1 MINTD
6 KTLLSAAAQ
15 APLARDHS
23 AALLGAQ
30 PPKSAWARRG
40 LWATVAL
47 LLAALLWVFW
57 AADALHERADA
68 SYRATSGATSG
79 IAPSASS
86 AATNP
91 SALAAEGEY
100 LARIGNCALCH
111 TAPGGPAF
119 AGGRAIATPFGAVM
133 STNITPDAAHGL
145 GQWTTD
151 DFWRAMHHGKSR
163 DGRRLSPA
171 FPYTSYTRMSRADS
185 DALFAYL
192 MTVAPVPQS
201 SAPSTLAWP
210 FNTQAALAV
219 WRALYFWPQNGAAPE
234 PASAAAAPGATP
246 SGETLAALARGAY
259 LVQGLGHCTECHG
272 TRGPLGGLQSGKTL
286 AGAVLPGT
294 PWYAPSLQRADEA
307 GALSAAHTVA
317 VLQGDTTNQGFASG
331 PMAEVVL
338 HGTQH
343 LRDAD
348 AQAIAAYL
356 QSVAHPA
363 KAPAQREAANA
374 PTDPRAAKIYE
385 DQCADCHGKDGQGQN
400 GAYPA
405 LAANRAVL
413 MDRPNNAV
421 LTVLYGGFAPA
432 TARNPRPFGM
442 PPYLLSLSNAEVAA
456 VLTYVRT
463 SWGNHATGVSELQV
477 QQIRR
482 VQAAH

>member
-1 MINTD
+1 MSDLD
-6 KTLLSAAAQ
+6 KTLPGAAAQ
-15 APLARDHS
+15 APLAGDHF
-23 AALLGAQ
+23 AAHLASHS
-30 PPKSAWARRG
+30 PKSAWARHA
-40 LWATVAL
+40 LWATGAL

-57 AADALHERADA
+57 AADALHERGDA
-68 SYRATSGATSG
+68 NYRAVAGATEG
-79 IAPSASS
+79 IATSASG

-91 SALAAEGEY
+91 SALAAQGEY

-111 TAPGGPAF
+111 TVAGGPAF

-133 STNITPDAAHGL
+133 STNITPDPTHGL
-145 GQWTTD
+145 GQWTAD

-171 FPYTSYTRMSRADS
+171 FPYTSYTRISRADA

-192 MTVAPVPQS
+192 QTVAPVPQA

-234 PASAAAAPGATP
+234 PTSTAAAPGAAP

-317 VLQGDTTNQGFASG
+317 VLQGDTANQGFASG
-331 PMAEVVL
+331 PMGEVVS

-348 AQAIAAYL
+348 AQAIAVYL
-356 QSVAHPA
+356 QSVVQPT
-363 KAPAQREAANA
+363 KAPAQMEVAKS

-385 DQCADCHGKDGQGQN
+385 DQCADCHGKDGQGQP

-413 MDRPNNAV
+413 MDKPNNAV

-432 TARNPRPFGM
+432 TVHNPRPFGM
-442 PPYLLSLSNAEVAA
+442 PPYLLSLSDAEVAA
-456 VLTYVRT
+456 VLTHVRS

>member
-1 MINTD
+1 MTAPHQTKPN
-6 KTLLSAAAQ
+6 AAAPQ
-15 APLARDHS
+15 PLAGDRS
-23 AALLGAQ
+23 AALLAPQ
-30 PPKSAWARRG
+30 TPKNPWVRRAF
-40 LWATVAL
+40 WATVAL

-57 AADALHERADA
+57 AADALHEQADA
-68 SYRATSGATSG
+68 NYRATSGATSG
-79 IAPSASS
+79 IAPSASGVQ
-86 AATNP
+86 TNP

-133 STNITPDAAHGL
+133 STNITPDPAHGL
-145 GQWTTD
+145 GQWTAD
-151 DFWRAMHHGKSR
+151 DFWRALHHGISR

-171 FPYTSYTRMSRADS
+171 FPYTSYTRMSRADA

-192 MTVAPVPQS
+192 MTVAPVAQAK
-201 SAPSTLAWP
+201 APSTMAWP

-219 WRALYFWPQNGAAPE
+219 WRALYFWPQSN
-234 PASAAAAPGATP
+234 ASATPTTATAAPGAAP
-246 SGETLAALARGAY
+246 SGEALDALARGAY

-272 TRGPLGGLQSGKTL
+272 TRGPLGGLQSGKSL

-317 VLQGDTTNQGFASG
+317 VLQGDTAHQGFASG

-343 LRDAD
+343 LREAD

-356 QSVAHPA
+356 QTVAQPA
-363 KAPAQREAANA
+363 KAPAQIEVAKAS
-374 PTDPRAAKIYE
+374 PDPRAAKIYE
-385 DQCADCHGKDGQGQN
+385 DQCADCHGKDGQGQP
-400 GAYPA
+400 GAYPP

-413 MDRPNNAV
+413 MDKPNNAV
-421 LTVLYGGFAPA
+421 LSVLYGGFAPA
-432 TARNPRPFGM
+432 NARNPRPFGM
-442 PPYLLSLSNAEVAA
+442 PPYLLTLSDVEVAA
-456 VLTYVRT
+456 VLTHVRT
-463 SWGNHATGVSELQV
+463 SWGNHASGVSELQV

>member
-1 MINTD
+1 MNDSD
-6 KTLLSAAAQ
+6 KTLPSAAAPP
-15 APLARDHS
+15 PLAGDHS

-30 PPKSAWARRG
+30 SPKSAWARRA
-40 LWATVAL
+40 LWSTVAL

-79 IAPSASS
+79 MAQSASG

-133 STNITPDAAHGL
+133 STNITPDAADGL
-145 GQWTTD
+145 GQWTAD

-171 FPYTSYTRMSRADS
+171 FPYTSYTLVSRADS

-192 MTVAPVPQS
+192 QTVAPVPQA

-234 PASAAAAPGATP
+234 PTSAAVAPGAGP
-246 SGETLAALARGAY
+246 SGQILAYLARGAY

-307 GALSAAHTVA
+307 GALSQAHTVA
-317 VLQGDTTNQGFASG
+317 VLQGDTANQGFASG
-331 PMAEVVL
+331 PMGEVVL

-356 QSVAHPA
+356 QSVAQPA
-363 KAPAQREAANA
+363 KALAQREAVKS

-385 DQCADCHGKDGQGQN
+385 DQCADCHGKDGQGQS

-413 MDRPNNAV
+413 MDKPNNAV

-442 PPYLLSLSNAEVAA
+442 PPYLLSLSDAEVAA
-456 VLTYVRT
+456 VLTHVRS

>member
-1 MINTD
+1 MNTRTSRWT
-6 KTLLSAAAQ
+6 KRTLRTAAA
-15 APLARDHS
+15 LIV
-23 AALLGAQ
+23 AALV
-30 PPKSAWARRG
+30 WI
-40 LWATVAL
+40 
-47 LLAALLWVFW
+47 FW
-57 AADALHERADA
+57 GADALHERTDGN
-68 SYRATSGATSG
+68 YRARPGG
-79 IAPSASS
+79 FAPV
-86 AATNP
+86 TNP
-91 SALAAEGEY
+91 TRLAEEGAY

-111 TAPGGPAF
+111 TAPGGPPF
-119 AGGRAIATPFGAVM
+119 AGGRAIATPFGAVL
-133 STNITPDAAHGL
+133 STNITPDPTHGL
-145 GQWTTD
+145 GQWTPD
-151 DFWRAMHHGKSR
+151 DFWRALHHGKGR

-171 FPYTSYTRMSRADS
+171 FPYTSYTRVSRSDA

-192 MTVAPVPQS
+192 MTVAPAALAN
-201 SAPSTLAWP
+201 APSTLAWP

-219 WRALYFWPQNGAAPE
+219 WRALYFWPQNGAEPE
-234 PASAAAAPGATP
+234 PASAADAPGAEA
-246 SGETLAALARGAY
+246 SGAAVATLARGAY

-272 TRGPLGGLQSGKTL
+272 KRGPLGGLQSGKTL

-307 GALSAAHTVA
+307 GAISLAQTVA
-317 VLQGDTTNQGFASG
+317 VLQGDTAHQGYASG

-356 QSVAHPA
+356 QSVALPA
-363 KAPAQREAANA
+363 KAAAPTEAAQTS
-374 PTDPRAAKIYE
+374 TDPRAAKLYE
-385 DQCADCHGKDGQGQN
+385 DQCADCHGKDGKGQS

-413 MDRPNNAV
+413 MDKPNNAV
-421 LTVLYGGFAPA
+421 LSVLYGGFAPA

-442 PPYLLSLSNAEVAA
+442 PPYLLSLNDADVAA
-456 VLTYVRT
+456 VLTHVRT

>member
-1 MINTD
+1 MSDLD
-6 KTLLSAAAQ
+6 KTLPSASAPP
-15 APLARDHS
+15 PLAGDHS
-23 AALLGAQ
+23 AVLLASQ
-30 PPKSAWARRG
+30 SPKSAWARRA
-40 LWATVAL
+40 LWTAVAL

-57 AADALHERADA
+57 AADALHERSDSA
-68 SYRATSGATSG
+68 YRAT
-79 IAPSASS
+79 PSAS
-86 AATNP
+86 ANATHP
-91 SALAAEGEY
+91 SPLAAEGAY

-133 STNITPDAAHGL
+133 STNITPDPTHGL
-145 GQWTTD
+145 GQWTPD
-151 DFWRAMHHGKSR
+151 DFWRALHHGKSR

-171 FPYTSYTRMSRADS
+171 FPYTSYTLVSRSDA

-192 MTVAPVPQS
+192 QTLAPVAQAN
-201 SAPSTLAWP
+201 APSTLAWP

-219 WRALYFWPQNGAAPE
+219 WRALYFGPQNGALPE
-234 PASAAAAPGATP
+234 PTSATAAPDAPP
-246 SGETLAALARGAY
+246 SGTTEATLARGAY

-286 AGAVLPGT
+286 AGGVLPGA

-307 GALSAAHTVA
+307 GAVSPAHTVA
-317 VLQGDTTNQGFASG
+317 LLQGDTANQGFASG
-331 PMAEVVL
+331 PMGEIVL

-348 AQAIAAYL
+348 AKAIAAYL
-356 QSVAHPA
+356 QSVALTT
-363 KAPAQREAANA
+363 KAPAPAEAAQTS
-374 PTDPRAAKIYE
+374 PDPRAAKLYE
-385 DQCADCHGKDGQGQN
+385 DQCADCHGKDGKGQN

-413 MDRPNNAV
+413 MDKPNNAV
-421 LTVLYGGFAPA
+421 LSVLYGGFAPA

-442 PPYLLSLSNAEVAA
+442 PPYLLTLSDAEVAA
-456 VLTYVRT
+456 VLTHVRT

>member
-1 MINTD
+1 MRALD
-6 KTLLSAAAQ
+6 KTLPNPAAQ
-15 APLARDHS
+15 QRLAGDHP
-23 AALLGAQ
+23 AALLASQ
-30 PPKSAWARRG
+30 TPKSAWARLS
-40 LWATVAL
+40 LWATFAL

-57 AADALHERADA
+57 AADALHERADVA
-68 SYRATSGATSG
+68 HRAMSGATSG

-91 SALAAEGEY
+91 SALVAQGQY

-133 STNITPDAAHGL
+133 STNITPDPNHGL
-145 GQWTTD
+145 GRWTAD
-151 DFWRAMHHGKSR
+151 DFWRALHHGKSR

-171 FPYTSYTRMSRADS
+171 FPYTSYTLVSRTDA
-185 DALFAYL
+185 DALFAFL
-192 MTVAPVPQS
+192 MTVAPVAQA

-219 WRALYFWPQNGAAPE
+219 WRALYFWPQNNIAPE
-234 PASAAAAPGATP
+234 PASAAAAPGAAP
-246 SGETLAALARGAY
+246 SGEAPAALARGAY

-307 GALSAAHTVA
+307 GALSTAHTVA
-317 VLQGDTTNQGFASG
+317 LLQGNTAHQGFASG

-343 LRDAD
+343 LRQAD

-356 QSVAHPA
+356 QSVAQPA
-363 KAPAQREAANA
+363 KAPTQVELVKAS
-374 PTDPRAAKIYE
+374 PDPRAAKLYE
-385 DQCADCHGKDGQGQN
+385 DQCADCHGKDGQGQP

-413 MDRPNNAV
+413 LDKPNNAV
-421 LTVLYGGFAPA
+421 LTVLHGGFSPA

-442 PPYLLSLSNAEVAA
+442 PPYLLTLSDAEVAE
-456 VLTYVRT
+456 VLTHVRT

>member
-1 MINTD
+1 MNDSD
-6 KTLLSAAAQ
+6 KTLPRAAAQ
-15 APLARDHS
+15 APLAGDHS
-23 AALLGAQ
+23 SALLASQ
-30 PPKSAWARRG
+30 SPKSAWARRA
-40 LWATVAL
+40 LWSTVAL

-68 SYRATSGATSG
+68 SYRATSGTTSG
-79 IAPSASS
+79 MAPSASG

-133 STNITPDAAHGL
+133 STNITPDPAHGL
-145 GQWTTD
+145 GQWTAD

-171 FPYTSYTRMSRADS
+171 FPYTSYTLVSRADS

-192 MTVAPVPQS
+192 QTVAPVPQA
-201 SAPSTLAWP
+201 SAPSSRAWP

-234 PASAAAAPGATP
+234 PASAAAAPGAAP
-246 SGETLAALARGAY
+246 SGETLAALKRGAY

-307 GALSAAHTVA
+307 GALSQAHTVA
-317 VLQGDTTNQGFASG
+317 VLQGDTANQGFASG
-331 PMAEVVL
+331 PMGEVVL
-338 HGTQH
+338 HGTQR

-356 QSVAHPA
+356 QSVVQPA
-363 KAPAQREAANA
+363 KAPAQVEFIKA
-374 PTDPRAAKIYE
+374 PADPRATKIYE
-385 DQCADCHGKDGQGQN
+385 DQCANCHGKDGQGQN

-413 MDRPNNAV
+413 MDKPNNAV

-442 PPYLLSLSNAEVAA
+442 PPYLLTLSDAEVAA

-477 QQIRR
+477 PQIRR

>member
-1 MINTD
+1 MNDLD
-6 KTLLSAAAQ
+6 KTLPSATATQ
-15 APLARDHS
+15 PLAGDHS
-23 AALLGAQ
+23 AALLASRSQ
-30 PPKSAWARRG
+30 KSVWARRA
-40 LWATVAL
+40 LWTTVAL
-47 LLAALLWVFW
+47 LLAALIWVFW
-57 AADALHERADA
+57 AADALHERGDA
-68 SYRATSGATSG
+68 SYRAMSGATSG
-79 IAPSASS
+79 MAPSASNT
-86 AATNP
+86 ATNP
-91 SALAAEGEY
+91 SALIAEGEY

-133 STNITPDAAHGL
+133 STNITPDPTHGL

-171 FPYTSYTRMSRADS
+171 FPYTSYTLVSRADS

-192 MTVAPVPQS
+192 MTVAPVPQAN
-201 SAPSTLAWP
+201 APSSLAWP

-219 WRALYFWPQNGAAPE
+219 WRALYFWPQNGAAPK
-234 PASAAAAPGATP
+234 PTSAAEAPAADRP
-246 SGETLAALARGAY
+246 GETLDALARGAY

-286 AGAVLPGT
+286 AGAVLPGA

-307 GALSAAHTVA
+307 GALSQAHAVA
-317 VLQGDTTNQGFASG
+317 VLQGDTANQGFASG
-331 PMAEVVL
+331 PMGEVVL

-343 LRDAD
+343 LRNAD

-356 QSVAHPA
+356 QSVAQPA
-363 KAPAQREAANA
+363 KAPAQMEAAKS

-385 DQCADCHGKDGQGQN
+385 DQCANCHGKDGQGQP

-413 MDRPNNAV
+413 MDKPNNAV
-421 LTVLYGGFAPA
+421 LSVLYGGFAPA
-432 TARNPRPFGM
+432 TARNARPFGM
-442 PPYLLSLSNAEVAA
+442 PPYLLSLSDAEVAA
-456 VLTYVRT
+456 VLTHVRS